1 MGADLYLPSVYDPN
15 YRQWEP
21 LFNEAVAKR
30 DSHKRGTPEY
40 ERAQERVLECYQ
52 AMYSAGYFRDPYN
65 SWEVLA
71 KFGLS
76 WWDDVIPL
84 LTDEG
89 LLPPERAQGLL
100 ERLDARYGE
109 FEDNLAQCDPPDH
122 AYFVEQWLALEK
134 FLRQAI
140 SLGEAIRCSL

>member
-1 MGADLYLPSVYDPN
+1 MSAKRLRPQF
-15 YRQWEP
+15 RQWEP

-40 ERAQERVLECYQ
+40 ERVQERVLECYQ

-89 LLPPERAQGLL
+89 LLLPSGRRDFWRGSAREPPS
-100 ERLDARYGE
+100 
-109 FEDNLAQCDPPDH
+109 
-122 AYFVEQWLALEK
+122 
-134 FLRQAI
+134 LRTI
-140 SLGEAIRCSL
+140 SPSATRRPTPIL